1 VTERERWQ
9 KELTLTAQAMTDRVM
24 RYGNYGLH
32 DLIGVELVYRR
43 DWLLLKLT
51 GRPIGGKP

>member
-1 VTERERWQ
+1 VTKRERWQ
-9 KELTLTAQAMTDRVM
+9 EELTRVARAMTDRVF
-24 RYGNYGLH
+24 RYGNYGLL
-32 DLIGVELVYRR
+32 DRAGSELVYRR